1 VTANYE
7 LAYTESTRDG
17 QFVAPE
23 AGHPPAMSNHV
34 SSCPSLNFEIC
45 RIGPGVPS
53 RMVQSHFD
61 GSTGHELTARILR
74 TGRGYFVP
82 RDRWVDMKARAERGT
97 PAGPP
102 IASENRDGARY

>member
-1 VTANYE
+1 
-7 LAYTESTRDG
+7 
-17 QFVAPE
+17 
-23 AGHPPAMSNHV
+23 
-34 SSCPSLNFEIC
+34 
-45 RIGPGVPS
+45 
-53 RMVQSHFD
+53 MVQSHFD

-74 TGRGYFVP
+74 GLYRKNLRGERTAHERLAMSDAFTLRIYIPSGDPEGVRIVDRMNWTGRGYFVP